1 MPYLPISDNSRA
13 IPQALADQARA
24 IDDLNSM
31 TSGQISGKLAALRR
45 RAEIT
50 SAHWETSNWR
60 ASGVVLSGSIVV
72 PPGKTSLQVLAA
84 LTGFYN
90 GGGGPRSDQAAFR
103 ISINGTQSRSLAR
116 VPDNM
121 DTYHLLGQYSRVL
134 TVTPGQPVTIQ
145 VVALAGSNP
154 GTDTSMN
161 WSALDIFAALSA

>member
-31 TSGQISGKLAALRR
+31 TSGQISGQLAALRR

-72 PPGKTSLQVLAA
+72 PPGKTSLRVLAA

-90 GGGGPRSDQAAFR
+90 GGGGPMSDRAAFR
-103 ISINGTQSRSLAR
+103 ISIGDVQSRNLAR

-134 TVTPGQPVTIQ
+134 TVIPGQTVTLQ
-145 VVALAGSNP
+145 VVAVAGSNP

-161 WSALDIFAALSA
+161 WSALDVFAAMTA